1 MRRRWIAVGF
11 VGLLA
16 CSDERARAE
25 REARTRAEQA
35 QREAAARTADAA
47 RVAREA
53 QAYAEAKA
61 RAAAAAVDT
70 DAAARAIALG
80 QRAKAELDKVY
91 RTDSDYDLD
100 VTAAGASADHAAKLA
115 ALPHVTVGDLTVG
128 YEQVTTISTAGVG
141 RSRHFRAT
149 WRRGDR
155 DVIVGYQ
162 TSEAI
167 DVVAFAKLLD
177 KLVPSVER
185 ALE

>member
-35 QREAAARTADAA
+35 QREAAARSADAA

-61 RAAAAAVDT
+61 RAAAARVDIH
-70 DAAARAIALG
+70 AAARAVALG
-80 QRAKAELDKVY
+80 QRVKAELDKVY
-91 RTDSDYDLD
+91 RTDSDYSLD
-100 VTAAGASADHAAKLA
+100 VTTAGASADHAARLA

-128 YEQVTTISTAGVG
+128 YEQVATRSATGVG
-141 RSRHFRAT
+141 RTRHFRAT
-149 WRRGDR
+149 WRHGDR
-155 DVIVGYQ
+155 DVIVGYR

-185 ALE
+185 VLE